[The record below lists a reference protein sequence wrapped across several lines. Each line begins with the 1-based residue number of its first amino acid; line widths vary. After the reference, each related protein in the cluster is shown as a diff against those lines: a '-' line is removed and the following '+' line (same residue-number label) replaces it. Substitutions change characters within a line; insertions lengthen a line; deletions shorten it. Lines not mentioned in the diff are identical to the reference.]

1 MKKLLGQ
8 KKIENLELFDAE
20 YQIQSVVD
28 DVINKRILSIEIVF
42 VSNSLTYSISIQG
55 FSYTETWEDIDIENY
70 IENYLNNL

>member
-28 DVINKRILSIEIVF
+28 DVINRRILSIEIIF
-42 VSNSLTYSISIQG
+42 ISTSLTYSISIKG
-55 FSYTETWEDIDIENY
+55 FTYIETWEDIDIENY
-70 IENYLNNL
+70 VENYLNNL